1 MLSCKTIYTRI
12 EINRICRKYLIQT
25 VLLILVVTVL
35 VKGCELAFHCQ
46 SLWSPIAVSVVF
58 SLLVEL
64 ADVLVWKKAARHS
77 SESLTTFYS
86 AVSGFRMLL
95 ALAAL
100 FVCFLVVGRDAMSSY
115 VLVFLVYYVTLLTH
129 HAIFFSRLSNRH
141 NQLGNN
147 NNCAK

>member
-1 MLSCKTIYTRI
+1 M
-12 EINRICRKYLIQT
+12 
-25 VLLILVVTVL
+25 
-35 VKGCELAFHCQ
+35 Q
-46 SLWSPIAVSVVF
+46 SLFCVITVSFVHGYRF
-58 SLLVEL
+58 
-64 ADVLVWKKAARHS
+64 
-77 SESLTTFYS
+77 FYS
-86 AVSGFRMLL
+86 SPGAVFNAR
-95 ALAAL
+95 